1 MTGSSLCPEN
11 SPPPHS
17 PRSQGYDPELP
28 ILQGPAFH
36 ILVKHVFHVIELAPR
51 DGNTG
56 SRELLLAGAG
66 TRDGSVRG
74 WERGRAGGGKKEQG
88 GKREEEWKEGRE
100 EGWEEGQE
108 KGGQGG
114 CHAHWMVALSSSIS
128 SRSRRASSCSWLR
141 SCCSLVMCSTVFC
154 SVMGLLVCKAACQ
167 PQPEAAPPTRPSP
180 RRPRTS
186 FALLDMRLLRVSKA
200 ILMLKRLFCSAEM
213 CFICRFCGSHGLL
226 GPPGA

>member
-1 MTGSSLCPEN
+1 M
-11 SPPPHS
+11 
-17 PRSQGYDPELP
+17 
-28 ILQGPAFH
+28 
-36 ILVKHVFHVIELAPR
+36 
-51 DGNTG
+51 
-56 SRELLLAGAG
+56 
-66 TRDGSVRG
+66 
-74 WERGRAGGGKKEQG
+74 ERGRAGGGKKEQG
-88 GKREEEWKEGRE
+88 GRREEEWKEERE

-108 KGGQGG
+108 EGQEEGREEGQKKGGQGG

-154 SVMGLLVCKAACQ
+154 SVMGLLVCKAARQ
-167 PQPEAAPPTRPSP
+167 PQTEAAPPAPPTRPSQ

-186 FALLDMRLLRVSKA
+186 FELLDMRLLRVSKA

-226 GPPGA
+226 GPPGP